1 MVELGDI
8 IDLIYVY
15 GDKPIYIITYDGE
28 TLEYGE
34 DDIADELEST
44 VNEIAISNSHVEISL
59 GD

>member
-1 MVELGDI
+1 MTL
-8 IDLIYVY
+8 LIWVA